1 MLENKKEVK
10 VMYTIIVGT
19 ELVGTK
25 EIYAEAMKFASDY
38 HFAKVYDANGT
49 LVAIYSK
56 AGVEN

>member
-1 MLENKKEVK
+1 
-10 VMYTIIVGT
+10 MYTIIVGV

-25 EIYAEAMKFASDY
+25 ETYAEAMKFASNY

-56 AGVEN
+56 PGVER

>member
-1 MLENKKEVK
+1 
-10 VMYTIIVGT
+10 MYTIIVGT